1 MERYYKFSRY
11 LKDKFKQR
19 VHKISVD
26 AGFSCPNKDGKISK
40 EGCIYCDNKGF
51 SFNTRVGV
59 RDLREQIESGIEA
72 GKKRFKAEKFI
83 LYFQAY
89 TNTYAEV
96 NVLKEKYDIIKNY
109 PEIVGLAIATR
120 PDCVNREILDLI
132 NSYTE
137 NYEVWLEYGLQ
148 SIHRKTLDYIN
159 RGHYFEE
166 FVGAVKE
173 TRKREKIKICA
184 HVIIGLPYEWRKRE
198 DKNMILETA
207 RAISELKLDGVKIH
221 PLHIIKGTKL
231 EEIYKNGGYEP
242 LSLDEY
248 IDLAVSFL
256 ESLSPEIIIQRISAD
271 CPSDLLVA
279 PDWILNKQGVLRKI
293 ESKLERGNSYQGKK
307 FKNR

>member
-26 AGFSCPNKDGKISK
+26 AGFFCPNKDGKISK

-148 SIHRKTLDYIN
+148 SIHKKTLDYIN

-166 FVGAVKE
+166 FVDAVKE

>member
-1 MERYYKFSRY
+1 M
-11 LKDKFKQR
+11 KDKFKQR

-148 SIHRKTLDYIN
+148 SIHKKTLDYIN

-166 FVGAVKE
+166 FVDAVKE

-279 PDWILNKQGVLRKI
+279 PDWILNKQRVLRKI